1 MKRFLLLISIIF
13 LSFISLA
20 NAGVVNHF
28 VPMSKDDV
36 NISYYQLWNG
46 LETGWE
52 FGVFDFGGDPSE
64 GIVLTEGG
72 EESGGASFIV
82 ENNILKIT
90 RGINQWSTLDLGDSP
105 DFSFF
110 MKDSSGNYYTDL
122 NISSAG
128 AGMYWFSYNNAGSVT
143 GYDLKAVTGYDLKAV
158 PIPGSLLLLSSVG
171 LILIAFRKNI

>member
-1 MKRFLLLISIIF
+1 MKRFLLISIIF

-36 NISYYQLWNG
+36 NISYLKAWNG
-46 LETGWE
+46 LKMGWE

-72 EESGGASFIV
+72 NLIGGASFVV
-82 ENNILKIT
+82 ENNILKVT
-90 RGINQWSTLDLGDSP
+90 SGINKGSTLDLGDSP

-110 MKDSSGNYYTDL
+110 MKDSSDNYYSNL

-143 GYDLKAVTGYDLKAV
+143 GYDLKAV
-158 PIPGSLLLLSSVG
+158 PIPGSLLLLSSAG
-171 LILIAFRKNI
+171 LILIAFRKNIG